1 MLRGKLGRNTSY
13 GSETMAEACHQ
24 MLCTGASLSSTAQSM
39 GLAHTTLTRKLQRVS
54 RDDVWKALSSVV
66 DSLMQVEENLL
77 IVDFTH
83 LEYTG
88 KNLLSFTTGTKR
100 GYLFKVLAAA
110 TGKVICY
117 LAPISML
124 EFKED
129 LLRDLLHRAGCG
141 RTFVSDAEFSSLGSR
156 RQESDYGFR
165 GER

>member
-1 MLRGKLGRNTSY
+1 
-13 GSETMAEACHQ
+13 
-24 MLCTGASLSSTAQSM
+24 
-39 GLAHTTLTRKLQRVS
+39 
-54 RDDVWKALSSVV
+54 
-66 DSLMQVEENLL
+66 MQVEENLL